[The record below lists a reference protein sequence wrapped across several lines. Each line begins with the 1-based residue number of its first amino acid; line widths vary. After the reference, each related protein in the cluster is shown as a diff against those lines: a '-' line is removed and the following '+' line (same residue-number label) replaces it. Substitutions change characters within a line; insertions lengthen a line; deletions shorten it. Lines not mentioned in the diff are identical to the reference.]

1 MTGCPE
7 ICTNEYSPVCGS
19 DGTTYSNI
27 CVMLQ
32 TDCHSEGIANL
43 TVDYDGECKGKMLQ
57 KMQSSTY
64 RFFLLIL
71 FMQILYSI

>member
-57 KMQSSTY
+57 KCNH
-64 RFFLLIL
+64 LLIDFL
-71 FMQILYSI
+71 FTQI